1 MKRIGERIKRKR
13 ELLNLQLNDL
23 ARKVGISPSALSQ
36 IEKAKSFPSII
47 TLKSIAENLHTT
59 VGELI
64 GENESLSNNPVVYKN
79 DIKFVER
86 NDNGT
91 EVYLLSHHD
100 INKYM
105 DTYFVRF
112 IKNSDLEGLFVNN
125 FGQVFCYVNSGE
137 VKFELDGISYL
148 LGNGDSIYFNSK
160 LSYTARNDSDR
171 VCELLWII
179 SPPSF

>member
-23 ARKVGISPSALSQ
+23 ARKVGVSPSALSQ
-36 IEKAKSFPSII
+36 IENAKSFPSII
-47 TLKSIAENLHTT
+47 TLKSIAENLNTT

-64 GENESLSNNPVVYKN
+64 GENESLSNNPVVLKN
-79 DIKFVER
+79 DIKFVEK
-86 NDNGT
+86 NDTGT
-91 EVYLLSHHD
+91 EIYLLSHHD

-112 IKNSDLEGLFVNN
+112 IKDSDLEGLFINS

-137 VKFELDGISYL
+137 INFELDGKSYL
-148 LGNGDSIYFNSK
+148 LGVGDSIYFNSK
-160 LSYTARNDSDR
+160 LPYTAKNINDKF
-171 VCELLWII
+171 CELLWII
-179 SPPSF
+179 SPPGF

>member
-64 GENESLSNNPVVYKN
+64 GENESLSNNPAVHKN
-79 DIKFVER
+79 DIKFVEK
-86 NDNGT
+86 NDMGT
-91 EVYLLSHHD
+91 EIYLLSHHD
-100 INKYM
+100 IIKYM

-112 IKNSDLEGLFVNN
+112 IKGSGLEGLFTNN

-137 VKFELDGISYL
+137 INFELDGKSYL
-148 LGNGDSIYFNSK
+148 LGIGDSIYFNSK
-160 LSYTARNDSDR
+160 VPYTAKNNTDDI
-171 VCELLWII
+171 CEFLWII